1 MATPTDPAIPAFPG
15 VGSAPQ
21 TTDRIPIFRDGD
33 PQQRMVNISDL
44 RTAMGDTAPSIDVLS
59 QTGIDYDDFT
69 DGGAAV
75 GTLTMTN
82 AIPAGSIVLGTKV
95 LVSAGFAG
103 DTSATL
109 TIGDGSD
116 VDRYMTGT
124 PSVFATAAT
133 GIQTGVP
140 SGNKLITAA
149 NQPVLTVTSNAD
161 FTSVSA
167 GTMDVYIY
175 FIRTVDA

>member
-1 MATPTDPAIPAFPG
+1 MATDTDTAIPAYPG
-15 VGSAPQ
+15 VGGGGVA
-21 TTDRIPIFRDGD
+21 TTARLPIFNDGD
-33 PQQRMVNISDL
+33 PQQRMISIADL
-44 RTAMGDTAPSIDVLS
+44 RTEMGEAAISIDS
-59 QTGIDYDDFT
+59 ITQTVDYDDFT

-75 GTLTMTN
+75 GTLVMTGTVPVG
-82 AIPAGSIVLGTKV
+82 AILIGSKV
-95 LVSAGFAG
+95 LVTDGFAG

-140 SGNKLITAA
+140 SGNKLIATA
-149 NQPVLTVTSNAD
+149 NTPTLTVTSGSD
-161 FTSVSA
+161 WGSVSA
-167 GTMDVYIY
+167 GTLAVTII
-175 FIRTVDA
+175 FVRTVAA